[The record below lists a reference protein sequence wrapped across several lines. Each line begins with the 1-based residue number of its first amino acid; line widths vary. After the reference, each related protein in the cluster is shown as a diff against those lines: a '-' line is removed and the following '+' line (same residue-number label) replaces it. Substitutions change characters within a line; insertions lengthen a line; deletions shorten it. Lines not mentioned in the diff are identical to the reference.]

1 MNYAEL
7 NFVELSDLAA
17 AGDREAYIE
26 IVRRREAR
34 FAEAGV

>member
-1 MNYAEL
+1 MNYAEMY
-7 NFVELSDLAA
+7 VDELFDLAA
-17 AGDREAYIE
+17 AGDGDAYRE